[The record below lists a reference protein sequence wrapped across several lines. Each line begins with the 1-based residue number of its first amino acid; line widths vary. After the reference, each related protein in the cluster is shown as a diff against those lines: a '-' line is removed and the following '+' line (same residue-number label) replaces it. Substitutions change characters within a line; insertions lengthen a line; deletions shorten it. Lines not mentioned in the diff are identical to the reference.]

1 MAFRNMVCTPQV
13 IDLESERGQ
22 ARAGN
27 GDISDQGAQHNVRV
41 VENVTSFGLSDMR
54 SYYDVS
60 VNHQHLPVHN
70 PPSNLVAD
78 SGFAFASSMYNPCI
92 SSTSVHRYA
101 SHPQSYGSGNLS
113 LPINQVPGS
122 MDESGRND
130 NLGESA
136 RGHVKRKN
144 AAVAGSYHFVNGFA
158 GSSSSSHAPQNHA
171 LRPWD
176 PSFESNVPPN
186 IVPFNPSE
194 HQSHSGWSS
203 MEGSS
208 ITGANGFNSV
218 VRPESAQRGNYT
230 FPTTHISH
238 AWMSQAANGIADG
251 VPYVNATSNVQG
263 RFAHSG
269 ATEVQ
274 HGTIMDFSR
283 LYEVSNV
290 VDEHRDM
297 RLDIDSMTYEELLA
311 LEERIGD
318 VNTGLTKSH
327 IVDKLRTSFYM
338 PGTSGVADQ
347 SSKSSLE
354 SDACIICQE
363 EYQDKDCIG
372 ILDCG
377 HRYHAECVKQWL
389 TVKNICPICKTT
401 ALSADRRNGQ

>member
-1 MAFRNMVCTPQV
+1 MVCTPQV

-22 ARAGN
+22 ARGGN
-27 GDISDQGAQHNVRV
+27 GDISDQGAQHAVRV

-78 SGFAFASSMYNPCI
+78 SGFAFASS
-92 SSTSVHRYA
+92 
-101 SHPQSYGSGNLS
+101 
-113 LPINQVPGS
+113 
-122 MDESGRND
+122 
-130 NLGESA
+130 
-136 RGHVKRKN
+136 
-144 AAVAGSYHFVNGFA
+144 
-158 GSSSSSHAPQNHA
+158 SSSSSHAPQNHA

-186 IVPFNPSE
+186 IVPLNPSE
-194 HQSHSGWSS
+194 HHSHSGWSS

-218 VRPESAQRGNYT
+218 VRPESTQRGNYT

-263 RFAHSG
+263 RFTHSG
-269 ATEVQ
+269 ATEVVNGGFHEYQ
-274 HGTIMDFSR
+274 STPSTVCRGPHGAVMDFSR

-327 IVDKLRTSFYM
+327 I
-338 PGTSGVADQ
+338 
-347 SSKSSLE
+347 
-354 SDACIICQE
+354 E
-363 EYQDKDCIG
+363 EYQDKDCVG